1 MTIDKKYD
9 LNIVVKLQLQMKA
22 LSDSGHI
29 QHKFCN
35 SDGPSWSANG
45 SAHWEFEG
53 CDTTSQSKNILLF
66 SDE

>member
-1 MTIDKKYD
+1 MTIDKKYN

-35 SDGPSWSANG
+35 SDGPSWSA
-45 SAHWEFEG
+45 
-53 CDTTSQSKNILLF
+53 TTSQSKKILLF